1 MGILGG
7 ILVKD
12 LSVIVPIYNKEDFME
27 QSLNS
32 LLNGVGKD
40 SEILLIDD
48 SSTDH
53 SLLIAQD
60 FVKMDSRVRLLKNKT
75 NRGVSYTRNKGI
87 KMAQGKYIGFFDA
100 DDQVDYGFYDKLCQS
115 ALDEDTNPDIIVGGF
130 QLIDANNLCFSF
142 PNLSILVEGYSFS
155 LQKRKFVSR
164 ETYSCC
170 NKIYH
175 HTFLEGKY
183 FPNYIK
189 EDMYFHYW
197 TMWSAQN
204 VLENR
209 KTTYYYYP
217 KDAGRDNSYYHHPNG
232 NFYDFIEGYQ
242 WLQQK
247 IGSTK
252 DFLSSFHEAQK
263 RYFLGY
269 MQSIVSWHIPIDD
282 QIDLIG
288 TMIDYCRKVHNMDLS
303 FLDPV
308 SLGFY
313 QLYKEKY
320 SDFSLDD
327 LTKKLNV
334 LSYNYPN
341 QRKK

>member
-1 MGILGG
+1 M
-7 ILVKD
+7 KD
-12 LSVIVPIYNKEDFME
+12 LSIVVPIYNKEDFLE

-32 LLNGVGKD
+32 LLNGVGEN

-48 SSTDH
+48 CSTDH

-60 FVKMDSRVRLLKNKT
+60 FLKKDARIRLSKNKV
-75 NRGVSYTRNKGI
+75 NQGVSHTRNKGI
-87 KMAQGKYIGFFDA
+87 KMAKGEYVGFFDA
-100 DDQVDYGFYDKLCQS
+100 DDQVDYGFYDKLRQS
-115 ALDEDTNPDIIVGGF
+115 ACSMDTNPDIIVGAF
-130 QLIDANNLCFSF
+130 QLTDANNLCFSF

-155 LQKRKFVSR
+155 LQRRKFVSR

-175 HTFLEGKY
+175 HTFLDGKY

-197 TMWSAQN
+197 TMWCAQT

-217 KDAGRDNSYYHHPNG
+217 KDVGRDNSYYNFPNG

-242 WLQQK
+242 WIQQK
-247 IGSTK
+247 IGNEGE
-252 DFLSSFHEAQK
+252 FFPSFHEAMK
-263 RYFLGY
+263 RYFFGY
-269 MQSIVSWHIPIDD
+269 IQSIASWHIPIDD
-282 QIDLIG
+282 QIHLIG
-288 TMIDYCRKVHNMDLS
+288 TMIDYCMKVHYMDLS
-303 FLDPV
+303 LLDPV

-320 SDFSLDD
+320 PDFSLDD

-334 LSYNYPN
+334 LSYHYPN
-341 QRKK
+341 QRRKGEFQK